1 MAQVL
6 QLDNET
12 IEVVKTSRR
21 GSIGLK
27 VEPDRIAL
35 MVPKQ
40 FSDLTIESLIANEK
54 EWLLE
59 QIRQHQ
65 AEMPKKLLLK
75 SGHELLMFGEKILYK
90 EEHKTPV
97 KSLNVVLEGA
107 CLTAYMNTARSL
119 KAPEVTARKKVVQ
132 FLTDQLQQYLMEKVP
147 LFAEQ
152 IAVSP
157 AEITVRNYKSRW
169 GSCYPDGRIQFN
181 WRLAMAPKTVI
192 DYVIQHELCHLV
204 HPNHSPQYWQLVAE
218 HCPDYETHKQWLKD
232 NGTALIHF

>member
-40 FSDLTIESLIANEK
+40 FSDLTIESLVANEK
-54 EWLLE
+54 EWLLD
-59 QIRQHQ
+59 QIRKHQ
-65 AEMPKKLLLK
+65 AEMPKKLVLK
-75 SGHELLMFGEKILYK
+75 SGHELLLFGEKILYK
-90 EEHKTPV
+90 EDHKTAV
-97 KSLNVVLEGA
+97 KSLKVELDGA
-107 CLTAYMNTARSL
+107 CLTAYMNTARAL
-119 KAPEVTARKKVVQ
+119 KAPEATARKKVVT
-132 FLTDQLQQYLMEKVP
+132 FLTRQLQAYLMEKVP
-147 LFAEQ
+147 VFAEQ

-157 AEITVRNYKSRW
+157 TEVTVRNYKSRW

-181 WRLAMAPKTVI
+181 WRLAMAPKAVI

-204 HPNHSPQYWQLVAE
+204 HANHSSQYWQLVAE
-218 HCPDYETHKQWLKD
+218 HNPEYEMHKQWLKE